1 MLVLF
6 YVKFIDNH
14 EWVAEA
20 HFRASNNNHAMQSRA
35 HATQSLKKGK
45 VFLEIICNKDTKK
58 NCCLRVLC
66 YFGFKLLA
74 ITQENGDNLAL
85 RGSLV
90 SYSKVG
96 AHDGGGLQGL

>member
-1 MLVLF
+1 M
-6 YVKFIDNH
+6 
-14 EWVAEA
+14 AG
-20 HFRASNNNHAMQSRA
+20 RSNNNHAMQSRTR
-35 HATQSLKKGK
+35 ATQSLKKGK
-45 VFLEIICNKDTKK
+45 VFLEVICNKDVFQKI
-58 NCCLRVLC
+58 CCLRVFC

-74 ITQENGDNLAL
+74 ITPENRDNLAL